1 VSLQVEQLLCREE
14 KQCVLSDRIIQN
26 GPQNENQQIA
36 KPFFSS
42 LLEAP
47 LHQRPL
53 VGVSFEVES
62 SGIGAPATA
71 GRATLA

>member
-26 GPQNENQQIA
+26 GPQNENQQIV

-42 LLEAP
+42 LLELYFRP
-47 LHQRPL
+47 TFNDLQDEQRSQ
-53 VGVSFEVES
+53 GTIRSQEN
-62 SGIGAPATA
+62 
-71 GRATLA
+71 